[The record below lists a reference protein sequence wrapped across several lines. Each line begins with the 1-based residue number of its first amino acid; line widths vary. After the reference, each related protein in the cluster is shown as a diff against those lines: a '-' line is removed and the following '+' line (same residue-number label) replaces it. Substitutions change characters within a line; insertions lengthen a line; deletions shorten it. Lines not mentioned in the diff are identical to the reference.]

1 MAALS
6 AARVT
11 IQLSGLGPLPEEILY
26 PVKGTTTIYAG
37 GIVVIDTG
45 YAKPGAAAT
54 GLIAIGVA
62 QKTVDNSAGADGDL
76 TVPVR
81 AGIFVLENATS
92 TDACAQTEAGTD
104 IYILNDQTVT
114 KTDTGHSK
122 VGKMVKMVST
132 KVAVLIGLGVV

>member
-6 AARVT
+6 AARAT
-11 IQLSGLGPLPEEILY
+11 TQLGGAGPLPEEVSY
-26 PVKGTTTIYAG
+26 PVKADAICYAG
-37 GIVVIDTG
+37 GIAVIDTG

-54 GLIAIGVA
+54 GLVA
-62 QKTVDNSAGADGDL
+62 VGIFQKTVDNTGGADGAV

-81 AGIFVLENATS
+81 AGVFVLENATS
-92 TDACAQTEAGTD
+92 TDACSQAEAGTD

-122 VGKMVKMVST
+122 VGKMVNMVST